1 MPVPAIQNKC
11 LIAGSQFLHAHQPL
25 AVRAKSKSGRITRQT
40 IVLTGIEKKSMPVIG
55 VEGPELVQETAVF
68 RALGILLD
76 PHLLVGG
83 CLSVFCVQLETGAG
97 AFSTGRR
104 HGGESKP

>member
-1 MPVPAIQNKC
+1 MGGWK
-11 LIAGSQFLHAHQPL
+11 FLDGDEPRG
-25 AVRAKSKSGRITRQT
+25 VRAKSKSGRITRQT

-55 VEGPELVQETAVF
+55 VEGPELVQEIAVF